1 MKKLL
6 SLLMIALMLAMPFT
20 AFADG
25 DGAVPLTG
33 EVVYVYNWNMY
44 IADGSEGSINV
55 NEEFTRRT
63 GIQVV
68 YDIYDTNEILYTKL
82 KTGGANYDVII
93 PSDYMIGKLIEED
106 MLAEINYDN
115 IPNYQYID
123 EQFKNQNYDPANK
136 YSVPYTWGS
145 VGIIYNTKYVTKP
158 VTSWSILWDEEYA
171 GKILQFD
178 NSRDAFAIAE
188 LLLGFEQ
195 GLNTTDPDKLALAAD
210 KLAEQKPLV
219 QEYIMDQVFSKM
231 EHEEAWIAPYYAGD
245 YLTMLE
251 NNEDLAFCFPEEGY
265 NLFIDAMCIPKNA
278 QNKEAAE
285 KYINFICSPEIMS
298 QNLEF
303 LGYSA
308 PSSAAKELMD
318 PETTSNEVAY
328 PSAETL
334 SRGQAFNNLPTETV
348 QTMNDLFNNVKA
360 SESGWS
366 LYIMI
371 AVIAVVVVIGVAAYL
386 RKKKRN
392 DY

>member
-1 MKKLL
+1 M
-6 SLLMIALMLAMPFT
+6 
-20 AFADG
+20 
-25 DGAVPLTG
+25 
-33 EVVYVYNWNMY
+33 
-44 IADGSEGSINV
+44 
-55 NEEFTRRT
+55 
-63 GIQVV
+63 
-68 YDIYDTNEILYTKL
+68 
-82 KTGGANYDVII
+82 II

-106 MLAEINYDN
+106 MLAEINYEN

-123 EQFKNQNYDPANK
+123 EQFKNQAYDPDNK
-136 YSVPYTWGS
+136 YSVPYTWGN

-158 VTSWSILWDEEYA
+158 VTSWSVLWDEEYS

-178 NSRDAFAIAE
+178 NSRDAFAVAE
-188 LLLGFEQ
+188 LLLGYS
-195 GLNTTDPDKLALAAD
+195 LNTTDEAQLNAAAE

-231 EHEEAWIAPYYAGD
+231 EHEEAWLAPYYAGD
-245 YLTMLE
+245 YLTMAE
-251 NNEDLAFCFPEEGY
+251 NNENLAFCFPEEGF
-265 NLFIDAMCIPKNA
+265 NMFIDAMCIPKNA

-285 KYINFICSPEIMS
+285 KYINFICSPEIMAA
-298 QNLEF
+298 NLEF

-308 PSSAAKELMD
+308 PSQAAKELMD
-318 PETTSNEVAY
+318 PESTSSEVAY

-360 SESGWS
+360 SDSGWS

-371 AVIAVVVVIGVAAYL
+371 AVIVVVIAIGVAAYL

-392 DY
+392 NY

>member
-1 MKKLL
+1 
-6 SLLMIALMLAMPFT
+6 MLAAPFT

-25 DGAVPLTG
+25 EDAVPLTG

-63 GIQVV
+63 GIQVI

-82 KTGGANYDVII
+82 KTGGANYDVVI
-93 PSDYMIGKLIEED
+93 PSDYMVGKLIEED
-106 MLAEINYDN
+106 MLAEINFEN
-115 IPNYQYID
+115 IPNYRYID
-123 EQFKNQNYDPANK
+123 EQFKNQNYDPDNK

-145 VGIIYNTKYVTKP
+145 VGIIYNSKYVTKP
-158 VTSWSILWDEEYA
+158 VTSWTILWDAGYA

-188 LLLGFEQ
+188 LLQ
-195 GLNTTDPDKLALAAD
+195 GQSINSTDPSILDLSAEKLS
-210 KLAEQKPLV
+210 EQKPLV

-251 NNEDLAFCFPEEGY
+251 NNEDLAFCFPDEGY
-265 NLFIDAMCIPKNA
+265 NLFIDAICIPKNA

-285 KYINFICSPEIMS
+285 KYINFLCDPEIMAA
-298 QNLEF
+298 NLDF

-308 PSSAAKELMD
+308 PSSAAKEFMD
-318 PETTSNEVAY
+318 PEMVANEVAY
-328 PSAETL
+328 PPAEVL
-334 SRGQAFNNLPTETV
+334 ERGQAFINLPTETV
-348 QTMNDLFNNVKA
+348 QYMNDLFNSVKA
-360 SESGWS
+360 ADSGWS
-366 LYIMI
+366 LPYFLATI
-371 AVIAVVVVIGVAAYL
+371 ALAVVIGIAFYI

-392 DY
+392 NY